1 MTKEEAD
8 RLIDTIRGFVGGPAP
23 SGDQRRVLASAPNG
37 AKLVTSQRPAAP
49 EEPSAASDEERQFE
63 RFKAWLLRDLEVDP
77 VFVRLLANA
86 PELEVQFT
94 PKTVTLTDD
103 TLRGRVARLMAQGW
117 FDSARSVGGCRAE
130 LKRTGSDPGGGG
142 TLGQILNQF
151 VVERF
156 MVRVNDGFAL
166 ASGVKIREREMVS
179 E

>member
-49 EEPSAASDEERQFE
+49 AEQSAESEERQFE

-77 VFVRLLANA
+77 VFTRLLANT

-94 PKTVTLTDD
+94 RRTVTLTDD
-103 TLRGRVARLMAQGW
+103 TLRGRVARLLAQGW
-117 FDSARSVGGCRAE
+117 FETPRTVGGCRAE
-130 LKRTGSDPGGGG
+130 LKRTGTDPGGGG

-151 VVERF
+151 VAERF
-156 MVRVNDGFAL
+156 MVRVNDGFSL
-166 ASGVKIREREMVS
+166 APGVKIREREMVS